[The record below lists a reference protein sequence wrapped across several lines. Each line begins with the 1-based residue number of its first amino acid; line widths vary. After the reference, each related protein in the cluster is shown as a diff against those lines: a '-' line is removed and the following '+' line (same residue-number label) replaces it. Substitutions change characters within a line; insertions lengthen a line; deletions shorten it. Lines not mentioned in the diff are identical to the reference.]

1 MGRRRWYTGLVLVSK
16 TTSRTL
22 RAFRDHGLGPFVPFV
37 LYLLAGSLLLW
48 VISAIAPVAPFVYSL
63 F

>member
-1 MGRRRWYTGLVLVSK
+1 MARRWYTGIVLVSK
-16 TTSRTL
+16 TTRRTL
-22 RAFRDHGLGPFVPFV
+22 GAFRDHGMGRFVPFV
-37 LYLLAGSLLLW
+37 VYLLLGSLLLW